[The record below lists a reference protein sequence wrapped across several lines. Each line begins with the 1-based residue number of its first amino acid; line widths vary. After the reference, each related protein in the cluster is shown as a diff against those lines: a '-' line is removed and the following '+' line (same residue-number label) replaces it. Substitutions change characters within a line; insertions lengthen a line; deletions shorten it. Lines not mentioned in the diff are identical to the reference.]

1 MMFLDLNIPF
11 YTLLINSIDFIVVYS
26 LIYRLLLWLKK
37 SRSYGLLKGFFVL
50 FIIFGF
56 SFFFNLKTINWIL
69 GEFSTL
75 FVLFITVIFQP
86 EIRRFIEKIGASRNI
101 LSAFLVKEKQVSNV
115 KKIMMGLD
123 VLIQQ
128 KIGALIVLEGNSDLD
143 KYISSGITL
152 EADIS
157 GELLSSLFWMGSP
170 THDGAVIIGG
180 TKIVSAGCLLPLSSS
195 TYIERRL
202 GTRHRAALGLSEIT
216 DAVIIVLSEET
227 GVLSL
232 VENGVMR
239 RHVSKEDIELRL
251 LDLQKNEE

>member
-1 MMFLDLNIPF
+1 MMIISLKSSI
-11 YTLLINSIDFIVVYS
+11 YTFIIHSIDFIVVYS
-26 LIYRLLLWLKK
+26 LLYRLLLWLKK

-50 FIIFGF
+50 FLIFGF

-75 FVLFITVIFQP
+75 LVLFITVIFQP
-86 EIRRFIEKIGASRNI
+86 EIRRFIEKIGASRN
-101 LSAFLVKEKQVSNV
+101 LFSTFLVKEKQVSNV
-115 KKIMMGLD
+115 KKIMMGID
-123 VLIQQ
+123 VLLQQ
-128 KIGALIVLEGNSDLD
+128 KLGALIVIERNSNLD
-143 KYISSGITL
+143 KYIFSGITL

-157 GELLSSLFWMGSP
+157 AELLASLFWMGSP

-180 TKIVSAGCLLPLSSS
+180 SKIVSAGCLLPLSSS

-227 GVLSL
+227 GVMSL
-232 VENGVMR
+232 VENGQMS
-239 RHVSKEDIELRL
+239 RHVSKEDIESRL
-251 LDLQKNEE
+251 LDLQQNED